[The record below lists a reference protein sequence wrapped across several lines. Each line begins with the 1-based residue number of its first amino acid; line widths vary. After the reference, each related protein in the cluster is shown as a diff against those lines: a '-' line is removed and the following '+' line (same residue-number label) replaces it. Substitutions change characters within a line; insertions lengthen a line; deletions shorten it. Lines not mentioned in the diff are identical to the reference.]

1 MKAEKPCVLCE
12 VDPAFNEHHLIP
24 RHCHRKTWWKK
35 RFAKE
40 EMQRTI
46 SVCKMCHRS
55 IHNLIPDEKKI
66 GSRLLHDRE
75 TESSPGVCQLPGLET
90 PPYVRQ
96 TSSRHRAVAE
106 KEPHPES
113 WYLGA
118 SPDSSNRQL
127 DSGHA
132 NQ

>member
-1 MKAEKPCVLCE
+1 MLEKKRMKAEKPCVLCE

-55 IHNLIPDEKKI
+55 IHNLIPDEKELGRDYFTI
-66 GSRLLHDRE
+66 ERLK
-75 TESSPGVCQLPGLET
+75 
-90 PPYVRQ
+90 
-96 TSSRHRAVAE
+96 A
-106 KEPHPES
+106 HPAFAN
-113 WYLGA
+113 YL
-118 SPDSSNRQL
+118 DWKRRRM
-127 DSGHA
+127 
-132 NQ
+132 